1 MPLETLGE
9 AASFLGREG
18 RVERGRRMRAQVV
31 LNQHDLLGVGKTQVG
46 QFFEHLRVID
56 GGVMVGDLD
65 FAPAL
70 QRSERHEYVGHAVA
84 LVLVIVPDRL
94 SWLGRDR
101 LARLDNQL
109 FRSFVQPNE
118 GTIGITRLLV
128 GFQDVFHR
136 CDEGGVGVGRNHPL
150 PIAVGLESV
159 FFRVRPIV
167 LSLTFSTMFNS
178 TTFSSSRRRLQRA
191 NPSGAGEQARAINF
205 ASVAP
210 SKIRGRAEFELY
222 LRTSVASN
230 PSSTNCRRALP
241 TVLTLVSNA
250 ATISRSVQPS
260 PASDVSALSRMRAF
274 VINCADRLPEL
285 ISAASRS
292 RSSVLNFTTYFFAP
306 VPVPA
311 TNHLHPRPR
320 GAATVIQK
328 ASQFSRTRTTRPRSE
343 RAARAIDIPLASE
356 ETTGLQFP
364 LSGPCRIPPCNR

>member
-18 RVERGRRMRAQVV
+18 GVERGRRMRVQVV
-31 LNQHDLLGVGKTQVG
+31 LNQYDLFGVGKMHVG
-46 QFFEHLRVID
+46 QFLEHLCVID

-94 SWLGRDR
+94 SRLGRDW
-101 LARLDNQL
+101 LARLDDQL
-109 FRSFVQPNE
+109 FGSLVQTNQ

-128 GFQDVFHR
+128 GFQHVFHR
-136 CDEGGVGVGRNHPL
+136 RDEGRVGVGWNHPL
-150 PIAVGLESV
+150 PIAVRLESV

-167 LSLTFSTMFNS
+167 LSLAFSTMSSS
-178 TTFSSSRRRLQRA
+178 TTFSSSNRRLQRA
-191 NPSGAGEQARAINF
+191 KPSGAGEQARAISL

-241 TVLTLVSNA
+241 TVLTLASSA
-250 ATISRSVQPS
+250 AAISLSVQPS
-260 PASDVSALSRMRAF
+260 PASEVSAFSRMRAF
-274 VINCADRLPEL
+274 VISCADRLPEL
-285 ISAASRS
+285 TTASRS
-292 RSSVLNFTTYFFAP
+292 SRSSMLNFTTYFFAP
-306 VPVPA
+306 VSVPD
-311 TNHLHPRPR
+311 TNHLHPRPG
-320 GAATVIQK
+320 GAVTEIQK
-328 ASQFSRTRTTRPRSE
+328 CSQVSRTRPTSRLR
-343 RAARAIDIPLASE
+343 RHA
-356 ETTGLQFP
+356 
-364 LSGPCRIPPCNR
+364 GPNGGADDCRIRRPKGRL